1 MYSALS
7 SEHDTEDV
15 SAKNRLEMLHPSRLR
30 AAVLEAGT
38 SLTPASWHGKSAGS
52 QSRTSLPHTSV
63 TSDTSDSDADSTFT
77 APSGRLNAAGNKSS
91 PTVSNQTK
99 PMFRVSPSSNRSPQ
113 TSFRLKN
120 FTSKSSTPRAEDSVS
135 LSNRSDSS
143 SHQDHLAD
151 AHPQVLD
158 CRPTSWS
165 VPNPASQAVHRP
177 ASRTR
182 SPQRVAPAPGPSDGS
197 MSSATGRQEEAQGVQ
212 AGSPHLDIFEP
223 RPVLSGGLEAVLGQE
238 AESLGSMSGPELL
251 THMADGLPTGKSWLR
266 GGDSLPSPS
275 CTQGPCKSRS
285 VRKISCML
293 DGDVVSVSYNRKG
306 FHGMMQKQA
315 TGTEQVVATVYRAQI
330 SPGEWHNNKAI
341 MVFTNRGWLALHA
354 LSNEGYVMWV
364 LGLNAILGLSRMQQ
378 RLYIEKCKVRDI
390 PRSSL
395 LMVQG
400 S

>member
-1 MYSALS
+1 M
-7 SEHDTEDV
+7 
-15 SAKNRLEMLHPSRLR
+15 
-30 AAVLEAGT
+30 LEAGT

-182 SPQRVAPAPGPSDGS
+182 SPQRVAPAPG
-197 MSSATGRQEEAQGVQ
+197 A
-212 AGSPHLDIFEP
+212 H
-223 RPVLSGGLEAVLGQE
+223 
-238 AESLGSMSGPELL
+238 
-251 THMADGLPTGKSWLR
+251 
-266 GGDSLPSPS
+266 
-275 CTQGPCKSRS
+275 
-285 VRKISCML
+285 
-293 DGDVVSVSYNRKG
+293 
-306 FHGMMQKQA
+306 
-315 TGTEQVVATVYRAQI
+315 
-330 SPGEWHNNKAI
+330 
-341 MVFTNRGWLALHA
+341 FTN
-354 LSNEGYVMWV
+354 LSDQCNVM
-364 LGLNAILGLSRMQQ
+364 
-378 RLYIEKCKVRDI
+378 
-390 PRSSL
+390 
-395 LMVQG
+395 
-400 S
+400 